1 MMNWIRKYVVAIT
14 GDTFT
19 YVGLGIAF
27 FTLDGSAK
35 QVTGFLILGGFV
47 IWLVT
52 LPIRDNDD

>member
-1 MMNWIRKYVVAIT
+1 MMNWVRKYVVAIT

-52 LPIRDNDD
+52 LPIRDSDD

>member
-1 MMNWIRKYVVAIT
+1 MMNWVRKHVVAIT

-35 QVTGFLILGGFV
+35 QVTGFLIIGGFV

-52 LPIRDNDD
+52 LPIRDSDD

>member
-1 MMNWIRKYVVAIT
+1 MMNWVKKYVVAIT

-52 LPIRDNDD
+52 LPIRDSDD

>member
-1 MMNWIRKYVVAIT
+1 MMNWVRKYVVAIT

-35 QVTGFLILGGFV
+35 QVTGFLIIGGFV

-52 LPIRDNDD
+52 LPIRDSDD

>member
-1 MMNWIRKYVVAIT
+1 MNWVRKYVVAIT

-35 QVTGFLILGGFV
+35 QVTGFLIIGGFV

-52 LPIRDNDD
+52 LPIRDFDD

>member
-1 MMNWIRKYVVAIT
+1 MNWVKKYVVAIT

-52 LPIRDNDD
+52 LPIRDSDD